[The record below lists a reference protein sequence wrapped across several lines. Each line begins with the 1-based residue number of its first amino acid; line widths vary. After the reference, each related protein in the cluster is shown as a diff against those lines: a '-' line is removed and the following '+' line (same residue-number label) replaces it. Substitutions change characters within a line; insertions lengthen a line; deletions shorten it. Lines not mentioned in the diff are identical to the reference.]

1 MLTRTSSDNKLLYD
15 SINDSSLLSKT
26 SWRYNRSMSN
36 IACLTKGIRYIRNFD
51 LKLSLQAELL
61 MFSFLCTCMR
71 SIELNAVGL
80 CTYLDGSLCSK
91 WLRLGDTELGKL
103 IMDGCNV
110 ESTELTLYSFKSHLD
125 MPNTT

>member
-1 MLTRTSSDNKLLYD
+1 
-15 SINDSSLLSKT
+15 
-26 SWRYNRSMSN
+26 MSN

-51 LKLSLQAELL
+51 LKLSLQEELL
-61 MFSFLCTCMR
+61 MFSSLCTCMR